1 LIFVK
6 EEEKLKM
13 QPELNGAKTLNIAHY
28 SSSTQEANI
37 DSFVYFKPTLEMLQI
52 FGKCASR
59 DHDDCFCFRQQP
71 PKPVCHEE
79 EVGLTLD
86 DYYWEMLDEI
96 EQKSAQ
102 SDPNPME
109 AQQKDQ
115 QLTNEIISNSKKT
128 ECQPASKLHIQQ
140 EATSNVKTIA
150 PDDEIESDEEFLAN
164 VRAFTP
170 PKRRKLARF
179 C

>member
-1 LIFVK
+1 MFFVK
-6 EEEKLKM
+6 VEENLKM
-13 QPELNGAKTLNIAHY
+13 QPELNGVESLNIENY
-28 SSSTQEANI
+28 SSPTQEANI
-37 DSFVYFKPTLEMLQI
+37 DSFVYFEPTLEMLQI

-71 PKPVCHEE
+71 PKPVCYEQ

-102 SDPNPME
+102 SDPNPIE
-109 AQQKDQ
+109 AHQKDQ
-115 QLTNEIISNSKKT
+115 QLTNEMINNSKKT
-128 ECQPASKLHIQQ
+128 ECQPATKLHIQH
-140 EATSNVKTIA
+140 EVTSHVKTIE
-150 PDDEIESDEEFLAN
+150 PNDEIESDEEFLAN